1 MSENTAPAPAES
13 TTPAQAETPAPSSA
27 FEVLTPEERDY
38 FESGG
43 EKTEG
48 LFKGLSESEA
58 VGDKTEANAPLT
70 PDGGAPAPD
79 TTARP
84 DQTAAPAP
92 DGDAEPGEITLD
104 EDGKARDVKGRFVP
118 HAALHKE
125 RLARK
130 ELAAQME
137 ALRQDRAREQSE
149 LAQLKERI
157 AILNEAFSAPDA
169 QEQEQDADP
178 TDSDEP
184 IDPETDIFGAFK
196 QLQKQLIKERSERD
210 QGIKTATETAKLSQT
225 QLAEQQLQRAYQ
237 DDALHYAQSVP
248 DFGAAYQ
255 YLSQA
260 RRSELK
266 IMGIVG
272 MTDDSAIQR
281 QMIEEERQIVIHAVR
296 TGRRPADII
305 YNLAKAKGFRGVEA
319 PPVADTEPA
328 AKATPAAAKA
338 TPAMDAIAAAE
349 KAQRAAATLSGG
361 GGGSSE
367 AEPSMSTLASMS
379 DDQFSEFV
387 GKHGM
392 DKVNRIMGKGR

>member
-1 MSENTAPAPAES
+1 MSENTSSAPAES
-13 TTPAQAETPAPSSA
+13 TTPAQAEAPAPSSA
-27 FEVLTPEERDY
+27 FEVLTPEEREY

-58 VGDKTEANAPLT
+58 VGDKTEAKAPLT

-79 TTARP
+79 QTTRP

-118 HAALHKE
+118 HAALHQE
-125 RLARK
+125 RMARK
-130 ELAAQME
+130 ELAAQVE
-137 ALRQDRAREQSE
+137 TLRQDRARESIE
-149 LAQLKERI
+149 LAQLKERL
-157 AILNEAFSAPDA
+157 AIMNEALA
-169 QEQEQDADP
+169 QGTTPPPGQAEDADP

-184 IDPETDIFGAFK
+184 IDPEVDIFGAFK
-196 QLQKQLIKERSERD
+196 QMQKQLVKERAERD
-210 QGIKTATETAKLSQT
+210 QGVKRATETAQLSQT

-248 DFGAAYQ
+248 DFGPAYQ
-255 YLSQA
+255 HLSQA
-260 RRSELK
+260 RRTELE
-266 IMGIVG
+266 IMG
-272 MTDDSAIQR
+272 MMDKAAIQK
-281 QMIEEERQIVIHAVR
+281 QLIEEERAIVIHAVR
-296 TGRRPADII
+296 TGRRPADMI

-319 PPVADTEPA
+319 PPVADPEPA
-328 AKATPAAAKA
+328 AKPAPAAAKNGA
-338 TPAMDAIAAAE
+338 AMSAVTAAE

-367 AEPSMSTLASMS
+367 AVITAETLANMGER
-379 DDQFSEFV
+379 EFESFLD
-387 GKHGM
+387 KHGV
-392 DKVNRIMGKGR
+392 DKVNKILGR